1 MIAEYD
7 SLHNMPIKET
17 KDIEIEKA
25 IAEIVSGSNN
35 LDEDPIKQKIDL
47 TLVERVKS
55 EEKARVDLAKIIQ
68 QADTS
73 AKAEVI
79 TKKDKNAEIL
89 VNNLT

>member
-1 MIAEYD
+1 M
-7 SLHNMPIKET
+7 
-17 KDIEIEKA
+17 
-25 IAEIVSGSNN
+25 SGSNN